1 VIAGL
6 IDTNIFLHAHADD
19 SASAECQA
27 FLRALEHGHFR
38 ARLEPIILHE
48 LSYALPRFIKQ
59 MTRQHV
65 GAYLAMVLGWDGVQ
79 GERDVMA
86 NTVQRW
92 RNTPGLSF
100 ADAYLAVSATRMEC
114 PVFTKTSATSLVR
127 VSLFRFRSRLGPDLP
142 SMRLARRTARVV
154 VLRLVAPRRSSANRQ
169 LHRPRES
176 MAAATSGGSW
186 RAH

>member
-27 FLRALEHGHFR
+27 FLRALEHGHVR

-79 GERDVMA
+79 GEKDVMA

-100 ADAYLAVSATRMEC
+100 ADAYLTVAATRMEC
-114 PVFTKTSATSLVR
+114 PVFTKNIRDFTRQGVAVP
-127 VSLFRFRSRLGPDLP
+127 VPLP
-142 SMRLARRTARVV
+142 SG
-154 VLRLVAPRRSSANRQ
+154 P
-169 LHRPRES
+169 
-176 MAAATSGGSW
+176 
-186 RAH
+186 